1 MLLLI
6 VPAIL
11 NIIVIVLT
19 VLAVAVL
26 VLIVHRL
33 IVRPAM
39 NVKADRDAPPPQ
51 VGDIREILIDEQE
64 RIRRLSIG
72 QLDSDVKTR
81 MAGVKEDQLI
91 LIFRKDRGL
100 EEYEITVEPGSN
112 IFYRPPHA
120 KKIEPLKS
128 NEKILSRE
136 LIGYNALFR
145 VAASV
150 KNNRPLQYLEYEL
163 SSKFVINNI
172 GEEKMRFDLELTRI
186 FPGMDENSRDKKGV
200 FSFSRFKVDHDDAE

>member
-100 EEYEITVEPGSN
+100 EEYEIT
-112 IFYRPPHA
+112 
-120 KKIEPLKS
+120 
-128 NEKILSRE
+128 
-136 LIGYNALFR
+136 
-145 VAASV
+145 
-150 KNNRPLQYLEYEL
+150 
-163 SSKFVINNI
+163 
-172 GEEKMRFDLELTRI
+172 
-186 FPGMDENSRDKKGV
+186 
-200 FSFSRFKVDHDDAE
+200 